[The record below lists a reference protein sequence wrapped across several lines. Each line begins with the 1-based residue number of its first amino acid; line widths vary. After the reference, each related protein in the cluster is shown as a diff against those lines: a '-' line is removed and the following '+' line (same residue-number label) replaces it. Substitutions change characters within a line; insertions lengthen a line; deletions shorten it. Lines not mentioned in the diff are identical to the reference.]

1 MSEIVKFLKE
11 VKAIEGSV
19 EVLQNL
25 QPGDTVILRLDF
37 DKVGFEMAKA
47 YYVKFEKIFQENN
60 LILIP
65 KGLEISKGEPEK

>member
-1 MSEIVKFLKE
+1 M
-11 VKAIEGSV
+11 
-19 EVLQNL
+19 
-25 QPGDTVILRLDF
+25 ILRLDF